1 MALIDFTTYAEVRA
15 VLGVSATELPDSV
28 ISQPQW
34 ALTLQLALEDVS
46 LNLPTLYTT
55 VSAIPSVSRTST
67 QQRFY
72 DLVRL
77 FASYSVAK
85 DLLTSLPPFSVQRLA
100 DGRAEFNRFADAFKD
115 VKEGV
120 LGMFQNLR
128 LRLAKQYQ
136 VLAPAD
142 TVYTQVTEVWTD
154 SATLGTD
161 PVTATS

>member
-1 MALIDFTTYAEVRA
+1 
-15 VLGVSATELPDSV
+15 
-28 ISQPQW
+28 
-34 ALTLQLALEDVS
+34 
-46 LNLPTLYTT
+46 
-55 VSAIPSVSRTST
+55 
-67 QQRFY
+67 
-72 DLVRL
+72 
-77 FASYSVAK
+77 
-85 DLLTSLPPFSVQRLA
+85 VQRLA